1 MAGLEEEARVLA
13 IVFSAV
19 SLQFA
24 QVNLN
29 SPQELQFTSRYFK
42 LIVQHQFIF
51 GSFLIRLS
59 LRASLVLV
67 RDLCGHLAECGLDC
81 YTTCFS

>member
-13 IVFSAV
+13 IVFSAA
-19 SLQFA
+19 SLPFA

-29 SPQELQFTSRYFK
+29 SPQELQFTTRYFK

-51 GSFLIRLS
+51 GSFLVRFS
-59 LRASLVLV
+59 LRASLVLF
-67 RDLCGHLAECGLDC
+67 RDLCGHLAEGSFDC
-81 YTTCFS
+81 